1 MSIIFLSHM
10 PYERGSLIFI
20 LLTRSGAV
28 QLGSGGSAHTHLRP
42 GIILPMH
49 STTVNRIEHWKRWQS
64 TCQKVRT
71 WREGIA
77 VNHSSL
83 ISPSVKQLLSED
95 SLSSHVLYTLIPGP
109 LEVVGGV
116 WV

>member
-1 MSIIFLSHM
+1 M
-10 PYERGSLIFI
+10 R
-20 LLTRSGAV
+20 
-28 QLGSGGSAHTHLRP
+28 LGSGGSAQAYFPP
-42 GIILPMH
+42 GIVLPMH
-49 STTVNRIEHWKRWQS
+49 STTGDRIEHWKRWQS

-77 VNHSSL
+77 VIHSSL

-109 LEVVGGV
+109 Q
-116 WV
+116 